1 MLKHLIAVA
10 FVIAA
15 TMQSFGHC
23 EVPCGIYDDQ
33 ARVKMMYE
41 QINTIVTSM
50 TQINKL
56 SQEGKPNYNQLVRWI
71 TTKDDHANQLQ
82 DIITQYFMT
91 QRLIPTSKED
101 KNYDK
106 YIRELTLMHEL
117 LVKAMKC
124 KQTTDLSIP
133 EGMQKTLHDFQ
144 HSYFTGK

>member
-1 MLKHLIAVA
+1 MLKHLIAVV
-10 FVIAA
+10 FVIAV

-41 QINTIVTSM
+41 HIATITKCM
-50 TQINKL
+50 TEINKL
-56 SQEGKPNYNQLVRWI
+56 GQEGKPNYNQLVRWI

-82 DIITQYFMT
+82 HVITQYFMT
-91 QRLIPTSKED
+91 QRLIPTAKGE

-106 YIRELTLMHEL
+106 YISELTMMHEL

-124 KQTTDLSIP
+124 KQTVDPSIP

-144 HSYFTGK
+144 HSYFPE